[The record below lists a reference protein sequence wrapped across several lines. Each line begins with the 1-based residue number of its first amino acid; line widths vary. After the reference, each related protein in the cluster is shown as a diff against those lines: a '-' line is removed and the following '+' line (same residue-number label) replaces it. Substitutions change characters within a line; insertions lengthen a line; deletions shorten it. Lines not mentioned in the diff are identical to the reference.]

1 MSSNINTNAA
11 TQSANPSELNRRPH
25 LLVITGI
32 LLIQAVAFA
41 VLSGIVANNKNRDP
55 VKWGIIGLLF
65 GLFGFIAV
73 IAVSTVKNE
82 KKCPACAEHIKV
94 EARVCKHC
102 GYEFSDEEVERR
114 IAEDSEDSNREKAF
128 SYKEIDAYGHISNV
142 FSFLVSVSV
151 SILGISS
158 IYSTFSNPNPSNLTL
173 YVNLI
178 SGLVFFLAGISFAY
192 SLSKVYNNSAFGI
205 YSITLSSPFILSLF
219 LLYGIYSL
227 YMSFKLTYFSPT
239 RILIYLSLA
248 FMSISVYY
256 SQKISYKVVE
266 SNNITKEYA
275 KNGFDKKVF
284 GLADSIKLFRINEVV
299 FYTTLAIYLITPFVK
314 YITS

>member
-1 MSSNINTNAA
+1 
-11 TQSANPSELNRRPH
+11 
-25 LLVITGI
+25 VITGI

-55 VKWGIIGLLF
+55 AKWGIIGLLF

-142 FSFLVSVSV
+142 FSFLVSI
-151 SILGISS
+151 SILLLGLPSLYGIFTSPDLSS
-158 IYSTFSNPNPSNLTL
+158 PIMYVDIILGLT
-173 YVNLI
+173 
-178 SGLVFFLAGISFAY
+178 GFLAGISFAY
-192 SLSKVYNNSAFGI
+192 SLFKVYNNSAFGI
-205 YSITLSSPFILSLF
+205 YSITLTSPFILSFF
-219 LLYGIYSL
+219 LSYGIYSL
-227 YMSFKLTYFSPT
+227 YMAFKSTYFSP
-239 RILIYLSLA
+239 IYIIIYLLIL

-256 SQKISYKVVE
+256 SHESSCKIVKN
-266 SNNITKEYA
+266 NNITEEYA
-275 KNGFDKKVF
+275 KNSFEKKIF
-284 GLADSIKLFRINEVV
+284 GLSDYIKSFRVNEVILCMN
-299 FYTTLAIYLITPFVK
+299 LAIYLITPLVK